1 MPATRTA
8 KAAVDAKL
16 VENTRRLEAIN
27 DGEVLVFGPDTERR
41 AHRLTCKRLPK
52 GDFTQMTAAAAV
64 AVDHAT
70 PAGCCKPQLPSTDAK
85 VQARKER
92 HLEAVRPAVIDQPP
106 ADAPSELTEPQAVT
120 EPVERLQLAKAEH
133 AILQAWIAKGEK
145 PPRPATPNLDAINAE
160 HAAGGTKVRTR
171 VSQPRPA
178 ASGRYAEALAAKK
191 AASNKRGPGAKA
203 SAEALSAL
211 AGELSAEGLTQA
223 QALEVAYWVNRL
235 AVSRGKWA
243 AAWAAKA

>member
-1 MPATRTA
+1 MPTPAPLLDLT
-8 KAAVDAKL
+8 VY
-16 VENTRRLEAIN
+16 VS
-27 DGEVLVFGPDTERR
+27 GTEGNHR
-41 AHRLTCKRLPK
+41 AHRPTCKRVPADYIETLASRAV
-52 GDFTQMTAAAAV
+52 TLYAAK
-64 AVDHAT
+64 
-70 PAGCCKPQLPSTDAK
+70 PAGCCKPRLASPVEVTPDPK

-92 HLEAVRPAVIDQPP
+92 HLAAVLPAVIDEAP
-106 ADAPSELTEPQAVT
+106 ADAPAELTEPRPAT

-160 HAAGGTKVRTR
+160 HAAGGVKTRTR
-171 VSQPRPA
+171 TVSARPA

-235 AVSRGKWA
+235 AVSRNKWA